1 MSDTLIVAGPC
12 SAETEEQVFRTAEL
26 LADMGVEY
34 YCAGIWKPRT
44 SPNSFDGVGS
54 IGLPWLQRVRK
65 SLGLR
70 VGTEVAKYEHIV
82 SVAEA
87 EMDFVWLGA
96 RTVTNPFAVQEIA
109 DAFAKC
115 KVSMPVFVKNPVIP
129 DIALWIGAIERLR
142 RAGITQIVAV
152 HRGFYMND
160 SIAGSVRSH

>member
-12 SAETEEQVFRTAEL
+12 SAETEEQVLRTAEL

-34 YCAGIWKPRT
+34 YRAGIWKPRT

-115 KVSMPVFVKNPVIP
+115 NVSMPVFVKNKMEVSREFVMM
-129 DIALWIGAIERLR
+129 GQSMTRKK
-142 RAGITQIVAV
+142 
-152 HRGFYMND
+152 
-160 SIAGSVRSH
+160 

>member
-34 YCAGIWKPRT
+34 YRAGIWKPRT

-65 SLGLR
+65 SLGLS
-70 VGTEVAKYEHIV
+70 VGTEVAKYEHII
-82 SVAEA
+82 SVVEA
-87 EMDFVWLGA
+87 KMDFVWLGA

-109 DAFAKC
+109 DAFA
-115 KVSMPVFVKNPVIP
+115 
-129 DIALWIGAIERLR
+129 
-142 RAGITQIVAV
+142 
-152 HRGFYMND
+152 
-160 SIAGSVRSH
+160 